1 LIRYSPFLALALV
14 GLAVSVLL
22 VPQTYAALL
31 TVTISTNKAVYGP
44 GEDVHI
50 TIFVKK
56 GAMAI
61 GGATVSVGFVGPGG
75 PAIAV
80 PASPT
85 IVLGQYEYT
94 YHLSGSGGGVWQLS
108 AHATKGVDSGSAQTI
123 FKVIGPSPKKTVDW
137 SVYDPSLTPATPTTS
152 DPVQLNV
159 NLRIIA
165 TLSSGPYPVEIACS
179 VDGIPVGGGTLTVS
193 GMSPQYVSTDPR
205 TYSAGTHIATWV
217 VDPNYDYNDPDVG
230 NNQVNFK
237 FAVIPPAPAFDF
249 SLATSPS
256 SLTVKA
262 GETATFTVA
271 VKLVSGSPSSTIL
284 SVTGQPSGAEPVFSP
299 AQGFPFYSSILT
311 ISTTPD
317 TATGTYA
324 LTLTASS
331 GVLSRT
337 TIVTVII
344 QNAVE
349 PDFEL
354 SVTPTSQTIT
364 PSQSTNY
371 LVTTTKN
378 GDFKSVIGLTVSGH
392 PSGVQPSFNPSSG
405 MPDYVSTLTLTTSQ
419 TAPAGTYVLTIYAS
433 GGGKTKSTVITLVI
447 QTSTQA
453 SPITTTQTPAAEG
466 GSIIGMMTEQPYLII
481 IIVLLL
487 IIAGMVIR
495 GGRKK
500 TGV

>member
-1 LIRYSPFLALALV
+1 LIRYSPFLVFALV

-56 GAMAI
+56 GAMPI

-75 PAIAV
+75 PAIAF

-85 IVLGQYEYT
+85 LVLGQYEYT
-94 YHLSGSGGGVWQLS
+94 YHLSGAGGGVWQLS
-108 AHATKGVDSGSAQTI
+108 AHATKGADSGSAQTS
-123 FKVIGPSPKKTVDW
+123 FTVTGPSPKKTVDW
-137 SVYDPSLTPATPTTS
+137 RIYDPSFTPATPTTS

-159 NLRIIA
+159 NLRVIA
-165 TLSSGPYPVEIACS
+165 TLSVGPYPVEIACS

-205 TYSAGTHIATWV
+205 MYSAGKHIATWV

-230 NNQVNFK
+230 NNQVTFQ
-237 FAVIPPAPAFDF
+237 FTVIPPAPAFDF

-271 VKLVSGSPSSTIL
+271 VKLVSGSPSSTTL
-284 SVTGQPSGAEPVFSP
+284 SSTGQPSGADPIFSP
-299 AQGFPFYSSILT
+299 AEGFPFYSSILR
-311 ISTTPD
+311 INTTPD
-317 TATGTYA
+317 TAPGTYA

-337 TIVTVII
+337 TIVTLII

-354 SVTPTSQTIT
+354 SVTPASQTVT

-371 LVTTTKN
+371 LVTATKN
-378 GDFKSVIGLTVSGH
+378 GDFKSVIGLTVSGY

-405 MPDYVSTLTLTTSQ
+405 MPDYVSSLTLTTSQ

-453 SPITTTQTPAAEG
+453 SPITTTQTPAAG
-466 GSIIGMMTEQPYLII
+466 VGSIIGMMTEQPYLII

-487 IIAGMVIR
+487 IIAAFVIR

-500 TGV
+500 TVV

>member
-1 LIRYSPFLALALV
+1 LIRYSQFLALALV
-14 GLAVSVLL
+14 GLAVSVLS

-50 TIFVKK
+50 TIFVRK

-75 PAIAV
+75 PAIAF

-85 IVLGQYEYT
+85 LVLGQYEYT

-108 AHATKGVDSGSAQTI
+108 AHATKGADSGSAQTS
-123 FKVIGPSPKKTVDW
+123 FTVTGPSPKKTVDW
-137 SVYDPSLTPATPTTS
+137 RIYDPSLAPATPTTS
-152 DPVQLNV
+152 DPVRLNV
-159 NLRIIA
+159 NLRVIA
-165 TLSSGPYPVEIACS
+165 TLSVGPYPVEIACS

-205 TYSAGTHIATWV
+205 TYSPGTHIATWV

-230 NNQVNFK
+230 NNQVDFK

-249 SLATSPS
+249 SLTASPS

-271 VKLVSGSPSSTIL
+271 VNLVSGSPSSTTL
-284 SVTGQPSGAEPVFSP
+284 SVTGQPSGAEPIFSP
-299 AQGFPFYSSILT
+299 AQGPPSYSSILR

-317 TATGTYA
+317 TPTGTYA
-324 LTLTASS
+324 LTLTAYS

-337 TIVTVII
+337 TIVTMII

-354 SVTPTSQTIT
+354 SVTPTSQTVT

-453 SPITTTQTPAAEG
+453 SPITTTQTPAAG
-466 GSIIGMMTEQPYLII
+466 DSIIGMMTEQPYLII

>member
-1 LIRYSPFLALALV
+1 MIRYSPFLVLALV

-50 TIFVKK
+50 TIFVRK

-75 PAIAV
+75 PAIAF

-85 IVLGQYEYT
+85 LVLGQYEYT

-108 AHATKGVDSGSAQTI
+108 AHATKGVDSGSAQTS
-123 FKVIGPSPKKTVDW
+123 FTVTGPSPKKTVDW
-137 SVYDPSLTPATPTTS
+137 RVYDPSLTPTTPTTS
-152 DPVQLNV
+152 SPVQLNV

-165 TLSSGPYPVEIACS
+165 TLSAGPYPVDITCT
-179 VDGIPVGGGTLTVS
+179 VDGIPVGGGILTVS
-193 GMSPQYVSTDPR
+193 GMSPQYVSIDPR
-205 TYSAGTHIATWV
+205 TYSAGVHTATWV

-230 NNQVNFK
+230 NNQVTFQ
-237 FAVIPPAPAFDF
+237 FTVIPPAPAFDF
-249 SLATSPS
+249 SLTALPS

-262 GETATFTVA
+262 GETATFTVT
-271 VKLVSGSPSSTIL
+271 VNLVSGSPSSTTL
-284 SVTGQPSGAEPVFSP
+284 SVTGHPSGAEPIFSP
-299 AQGFPFYSSILT
+299 VQGPPSYSSILR
-311 ISTTPD
+311 INTTPD

-324 LTLTASS
+324 LTLTGSS

-337 TIVTVII
+337 TIVTLII
-344 QNAVE
+344 QSAVE

-354 SVTPTSQTIT
+354 SVTPTSQIVT

-371 LVTTTKN
+371 LVSMTKK
-378 GDFKSVIGLTVSGH
+378 GDFKSVIGLTVSGY

-405 MPDYVSTLTLTTSQ
+405 MPDYVSTLTLTAGQTS
-419 TAPAGTYVLTIYAS
+419 PAGTYVLTVYAS

-447 QTSTQA
+447 QANTQPT
-453 SPITTTQTPAAEG
+453 PITTTQTPAPGG
-466 GSIIGMMTEQPYLII
+466 GSIIGVMTEQPYLII

-487 IIAGMVIR
+487 IIAALVVR

-500 TGV
+500 TIV